1 MPVATENAPAVK
13 ADRTLEHDVRSL
25 DYGMDV
31 LDAACLLDEHNPGWR
46 KKIDLGRLDIA
57 SPCNCI
63 MGQLYRRPGASGY
76 KEGIETIYG
85 KGTYDRLSDLEDVPH
100 STRAFYMESS
110 IDAWR
115 AVIV

>member
-31 LDAACLLDEHNPGWR
+31 LDAACLLDEHVPGWR

-63 MGQLYRRPGASGY
+63 MGQLYGRPGTTGY
-76 KEGIETIYG
+76 KEGIEAIYG
-85 KGTYDRLSDLEDVPH
+85 EGAYDRLSSLEDVPH
-100 STRAFYMESS
+100 STRAFYMGDAE
-110 IDAWR
+110 DAWR
-115 AVIV
+115 AVIG